1 MSELN
6 TPLTINMSYPSL
18 TAAASPIA
26 PAATVPLS
34 YPSNL
39 VPIDAKCIPQ
49 NLQITS
55 LPPGFKTAG
64 LAAVVTA
71 PAPAE
76 PLAAAKQPK
85 DKKVAPKVSK
95 SVDSLPGGYA
105 DEVVLGF

>member
-6 TPLTINMSYPSL
+6 TPLTINMSYPTL
-18 TAAASPIA
+18 NAAASPIA

-34 YPSNL
+34 HPSNL

-64 LAAVVTA
+64 FGAVVTA

>member
-1 MSELN
+1 
-6 TPLTINMSYPSL
+6 MSYPTL
-18 TAAASPIA
+18 TAAAAPTA
-26 PAATVPLS
+26 PAQSTFSSVKSATAPLLPH
-34 YPSNL
+34 PSNL

-71 PAPAE
+71 PALAE